1 MSTLSQ
7 FFSTSGIGTTLVVNC
22 FTINDVRLCGD
33 FDQVTDNPLGSRVCN
48 GFLLC
53 RSSGVAWIV
62 SPRCAEVSRNWCA
75 RDNAVVLAQT
85 CTGCTGWFV
94 PTVSQLQNPGYTC
107 RQYWDSFSSTGYWSS
122 TEADAPRACFVCFN
136 FGAANNFTKSTTICV
151 RAFRCVTY

>member
-22 FTINDVRLCGD
+22 FTINDIRLCGD

-62 SPRCAEVSRNWCA
+62 SPRCAEVSRHWDA

-107 RQYWDSFSSTGYWSS
+107 RTFWDSFSSTSYWSS
-122 TEADAPRACFVCFN
+122 TECNATRACFVCFN
-136 FGAANNFTKSTTICV
+136 TGAATDSAKTSTICV